1 MERPTTHC
9 FKPFDRVGTQQVDEA
24 IHLFTGFEYPILGAG
39 AEEGAE
45 TMITDNAFD
54 FEDLSSELQRDSRAM
69 KSVKVAES
77 QGRLLRK
84 GDNWIRS

>member
-1 MERPTTHC
+1 MRP
-9 FKPFDRVGTQQVDEA
+9 F

-45 TMITDNAFD
+45 TMITNKALDLEN
-54 FEDLSSELQRDSRAM
+54 LSSEVRRDCRAM
-69 KSVKVAES
+69 KSMKVAES
-77 QGRLLRK
+77 QGRLLIK